1 MVLDASALLAFVK
14 QEPGAAAVER
24 FLGEGYV
31 SAVNA
36 SEFVQK
42 VDQYG
47 GDGAKALA
55 TLEALGVTLEP
66 AGKAAA
72 LLAASIYKTTHQYGL
87 SIADRFC
94 LALASHLGSPVCS
107 ADKSWL
113 EPAKALGVELVLI
126 R

>member
-47 GDGAKALA
+47 GDGA
-55 TLEALGVTLEP
+55 
-66 AGKAAA
+66 
-72 LLAASIYKTTHQYGL
+72 
-87 SIADRFC
+87 
-94 LALASHLGSPVCS
+94 
-107 ADKSWL
+107 
-113 EPAKALGVELVLI
+113 
-126 R
+126 